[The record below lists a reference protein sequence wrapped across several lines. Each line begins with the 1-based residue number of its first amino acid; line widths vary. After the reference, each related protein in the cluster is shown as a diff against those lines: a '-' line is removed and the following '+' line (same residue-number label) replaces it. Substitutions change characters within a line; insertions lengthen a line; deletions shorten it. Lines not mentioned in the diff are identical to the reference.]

1 MRALLPALRESLL
14 ALVKLHQKGT
24 AAGWHFDMSGLIHLS
39 PSSRKFSSWQLGR
52 IITNENNMIL
62 ALSEAVL
69 EWNDGACFR
78 AGRGGRRLAAD
89 CRDKAVVYE
98 LQVGSANG
106 EWQNSA

>member
-1 MRALLPALRESLL
+1 
-14 ALVKLHQKGT
+14 
-24 AAGWHFDMSGLIHLS
+24 
-39 PSSRKFSSWQLGR
+39 
-52 IITNENNMIL
+52 MIL